1 MTSRQ
6 LCLPKPLAVRF
17 KLALPCTDVIV
28 RQQCPLTLAQSSVF
42 NEPSPIVQPT
52 SANAMKP
59 MLCTLADEAVDIEF
73 ADVAHLILSNISKLL
88 LVWSIV
94 GPFKK
99 VMGFGTNRRK
109 GFNSLLGVELKCVFS
124 ANVGVNMCIY
134 TIVQTSVTATFI
146 RTNASPCHLSRM
158 LDTICQFLMLSQR
171 A

>member
-1 MTSRQ
+1 NVFTYLLNSMTSRQ

-88 LVWSIV
+88 LHLLPLIV
-94 GPFKK
+94 G
-99 VMGFGTNRRK
+99 
-109 GFNSLLGVELKCVFS
+109 
-124 ANVGVNMCIY
+124 
-134 TIVQTSVTATFI
+134 
-146 RTNASPCHLSRM
+146 
-158 LDTICQFLMLSQR
+158 ICESTCCNK
-171 A
+171 